1 MTART
6 ARGGKRKGSS
16 SRGERASLLRRGP
29 AWARAVLAGLLMAA
43 SVPPWGWWPLGFAG
57 MALWAEALAE
67 PRRSLRA
74 ALSALAAAAWL
85 APSTVWMI
93 DLSAP
98 GWVCAVAGF
107 AAMHALA
114 GAVVPD
120 DRRRWAAFPAA
131 FTLAEALRWYWPFG
145 GVPLATMAMAQVSGP
160 LAATA
165 RLGGDL
171 LLSGLTAVVGVT
183 LAATAALRP
192 KPALI
197 GAVLIAVAGFAAD
210 QSPRSSAAAGSALQ
224 VAAVQGGGPQNT
236 RADICETRGVFER
249 HLQATTA
256 QVKGDVDLIV
266 WPEDVVHLSPP
277 GAAAPAR
284 CRDQTPL
291 TEAEAGTRLSDL
303 ASEKRAV
310 LVAGFFERSP
320 DGRSNLNYMRAYG
333 ADGSVTGEYHKHQL
347 VPFGE
352 YVPLRSLVERFSDEL
367 PGRDVRRGPSTVPA
381 ALDTS
386 IGPLGVSISW
396 EVFFGHR
403 ARSAVGDG
411 VVLLNPTNGSSYWLT
426 VVQSQQI
433 AASRLRAIETGRWVV
448 QASPTGF
455 SAVIDPGGKVVERS
469 GVSETRVIRAAI
481 EPRRGDTLPVRLGVW
496 PVVAVAVL
504 ALAQALGAGR
514 RLTGRRPR

>member
-1 MTART
+1 M
-6 ARGGKRKGSS
+6 
-16 SRGERASLLRRGP
+16 
-29 AWARAVLAGLLMAA
+29 LAGLLMAA
-43 SVPPWGWWPLGFAG
+43 SVPPWGWWPLGFVG
-57 MALWAEALAE
+57 MALWAEVLAE
-67 PRRSLRA
+67 PSRSLRA
-74 ALSALAAAAWL
+74 ALSALVAAAWL

-114 GAVVPD
+114 GAAVPE
-120 DRRRWAAFPAA
+120 DRRRWAAFPAV

-160 LAATA
+160 LAVTA

-171 LLSGLTAVVGVT
+171 LLSSLTAVVGVT
-183 LAATAALRP
+183 LAAVAALRP
-192 KPALI
+192 KPVLI
-197 GAVLIAVAGFAAD
+197 GAALIAVVGFAAS
-210 QSPRSSAAAGSALQ
+210 QSPRSSAAADRVLQ

-249 HLQATTA
+249 HLQATTS
-256 QVKGDVDLIV
+256 QVTGDVDLIV

-277 GAAAPAR
+277 GAAALAR
-284 CRDQTPL
+284 CGDQTPL
-291 TEAEAGTRLSDL
+291 TATEAGSRLSDL
-303 ASEKRAV
+303 ANEKDAV

-320 DGRSNLNYMRAYG
+320 DGRSNLNYVRAY
-333 ADGSVTGEYHKHQL
+333 DTNGSATDEYHKRQL

-367 PGRDVRRGPSTVPA
+367 PGRDVRRGPSTAPA
-381 ALDTS
+381 ALDTP

-411 VVLLNPTNGSSYWLT
+411 DGVMLLNPTNGSSYWLT

-455 SAVIDPGGKVVERS
+455 SAVIDPAGKVVERS
-469 GVSETRVIRAAI
+469 GVSETRVIRAAV
-481 EPRRGDTLPVRLGVW
+481 EPRRGDTLAVRLGVW